1 MVFLLSLLPPPVN
14 YPDIEWPFKDLS
26 HHFFLLL
33 KQSSGLW
40 EWNFFSQ
47 SLHDLTPTWRQLL
60 PSPFYSL
67 YAKSPGLLSIPQ
79 RIQAHCFLRTL
90 PLDNPSWDVF
100 QQISA
105 WLTPSLLSGLCSV
118 IASLEKFSLTV
129 WSDITQLPSHP
140 LFSLSFFLI
149 THLRSNFLYSLL
161 PWIHS
166 LVSSASSVPLEAALC
181 RRFLQVSLPLG
192 YWLGLAK
199 RSAGRRAESRKR
211 GISGYLLATC
221 FLYAWV
227 CFKHGGF
234 PVGPRLLSAGT
245 FPSSHT
251 VLFTCLSGLEW
262 YSSLLLLVPACFII
276 LCWFL

>member
-1 MVFLLSLLPPPVN
+1 MRVKFFFFTVSTWSDTNLTSTPSLSLLFTLRQVP
-14 YPDIEWPFKDLS
+14 WPALY
-26 HHFFLLL
+26 
-33 KQSSGLW
+33 SS
-40 EWNFFSQ
+40 ENTS
-47 SLHDLTPTWRQLL
+47 
-60 PSPFYSL
+60 
-67 YAKSPGLLSIPQ
+67 
-79 RIQAHCFLRTL
+79 
-90 PLDNPSWDVF
+90 
-100 QQISA
+100 
-105 WLTPSLLSGLCSV
+105 SLLSQDLAPWQSFLGCLS
-118 IASLEKFSLTV
+118 A
-129 WSDITQLPSHP
+129 DICMAHSLPSLRSLLRYCLLGEVFFDCLIRHNSAP
-140 LFSLSFFLI
+140 FSSPILSLSLFFLI
-149 THLRSNFLYSLL
+149 THLCSNFLYSLL

-166 LVSSASSVPLEAALC
+166 LVSSACSVPLEAALC

-192 YWLGLAK
+192 YWLGLSK
-199 RSAGRRAESRKR
+199 RSAGRRAEGRKR

-227 CFKHGGF
+227 CFNYGGF